1 MTVHRINLKNS
12 IQLELPNKVTIQS
25 LGHLINKK
33 AFMGSEIL
41 SIMDRISQL
50 EKEPKRKLALNT
62 AKAVLFN
69 KSIEWLEVCK
79 ALKDEPKLW
88 SMHVNAYLVWNNQT
102 QAFIKA

>member
-1 MTVHRINLKNS
+1 MSDKRINFKNS

-33 AFMGSEIL
+33 AFVGSEIL
-41 SIMDRISQL
+41 SLMDRISQL
-50 EKEPKRKLALNT
+50 EKDPKLNKSLNT

-88 SMHVNAYLVWNNQT
+88 SMHVNAYLVWNHQT